1 MPTSLQASVASCS
14 SSGIVADSSL
24 SLPINSPPSP
34 LSQPPPASSAQSG
47 ALGVQDLEE
56 GSRRCPWVSGL
67 LRGRGHWPLHVL
79 CVHPM
84 SLPQGQLDS
93 PHHPTSSWPVL
104 GRLLEPYLE
113 VQKRN
118 PLLLPQLDRR
128 MQGTSQKKKTPK
140 LKFQN
145 SNLGQRSMRNK
156 DHMQMY
162 LPVFAAC
169 CPRWVSSSLHPP
181 NLPCPGGVG
190 RRGRPIKHGIS
201 WQKASV
207 GLNLTRDGLY
217 SPEHSATFGGPQF
230 TPHAIEVPVGRPG

>member
-1 MPTSLQASVASCS
+1 MQRAAVAAVGGVIAVVSVPVVLGTMGFTSAGIAASSVAAKMMSAAAISNGGGVAAGSLVATLQSVGAAGLSTS
-14 SSGIVADSSL
+14 SNILLACVGSTF
-24 SLPINSPPSP
+24 
-34 LSQPPPASSAQSG
+34 G
-47 ALGVQDLEE
+47 ALLG
-56 GSRRCPWVSGL
+56 GS
-67 LRGRGHWPLHVL
+67 
-79 CVHPM
+79 
-84 SLPQGQLDS
+84 
-93 PHHPTSSWPVL
+93 
-104 GRLLEPYLE
+104 
-113 VQKRN
+113 KRN